1 MAEIGDA
8 SNNGK
13 ELRDLQETY
22 RRKQRQ
28 VREEGEQQVREAR
41 SEKQEKVDRER
52 TSGEAAVNHVKKE
65 NQERIEQMRNEADN
79 RVTYERKALAKKV
92 ENTRNDGTE
101 KINQLKE
108 SLTYREDSL
117 KDQLKDAAKREHEA
131 QVYEQK
137 ITAKVQQRE
146 SERRKEFANVTQE
159 DLKKLEH
166 EAAQEKLKIN
176 RQHSL
181 DKKIL
186 TERYRQDIEQSRADA
201 KAVYQKQRGEFET
214 RLKQQRDENAIRY
227 DGERRQHLEQQTNM
241 KTQAQMVLQKEQYE
255 SEKRLQEVSKINHD
269 QLRRE
274 VAKGVQDQEKT
285 RDVYAKEIARLHK
298 EGDVGIHQQ
307 IETHDVKKRT
317 LEIEQKQEL
326 ERLQQHHQDTLI
338 DKDAFYKEKAKQNE
352 LIYKQGLADQHREFE
367 QMRQKNRQQ
376 FDQVL
381 ELQKT
386 TFAKNIM
393 RDKMA
398 HMKDINKYAGKDE
411 DPFYQ
416 LKMTN
421 AQVEETDTHYYI
433 KAQVPEHEKDSI
445 KIHVKNDMAVIQG
458 NRRFED
464 KVQGENARVTTNNY
478 QTFRE
483 EFKLEHPVR
492 EKMAERFWQNGI
504 LTYKIPK
511 A

>member
-13 ELRDLQETY
+13 ELRDMQETY

-41 SEKQEKVDRER
+41 AEKQEKIDREQS
-52 TSGEAAVNHVKKE
+52 SGAATVNHIRKE
-65 NQERIEQMRNEADN
+65 NQERIEQMRQETDN
-79 RVTYERKALAKKV
+79 RLTYERKALTRKV
-92 ENTRNDGTE
+92 ENTKNDGND
-101 KINQLKE
+101 KLGQLKE
-108 SLTYREDSL
+108 SLAHREDSL
-117 KDQLKDAAKREHEA
+117 KDQLKNTAKREHDVQA
-131 QVYEQK
+131 YEHK
-137 ITAKVQQRE
+137 ITSEVQQKE
-146 SERRKEFANVTQE
+146 NERRQVVARETQE
-159 DLKKLEH
+159 DLNKLEH
-166 EAAQEKLKIN
+166 AASQEKLKMN

-181 DKKIL
+181 EMKNLNEKNH
-186 TERYRQDIEQSRADA
+186 QDIEQSRAEA
-201 KAVYQKQRGEFET
+201 KQVYQKQRSDFET
-214 RLKQQRDENAIRY
+214 QLKQQRDENAVRY
-227 DGERRQHLEQQTNM
+227 DSERKQYMEQQNNM
-241 KTQAQMVLQKEQYE
+241 KAQSQTVLQKEQYD
-255 SEKRLQEVSKINHD
+255 SEKRMQEVSKNNHE

-274 VAKGVQDQEKT
+274 VNKGVTDQEKT

-298 EGDVGIHQQ
+298 EGDAGIHQQ
-307 IETHDVKKRT
+307 VETHEIKRRT
-317 LEIEQKQEL
+317 LELEQKQEL
-326 ERLQQHHQDTLI
+326 ERLQKQQQETLL

-352 LIYKQGLADQHREFE
+352 LIYKQGLADQHKDFE
-367 QMRQKNRQQ
+367 KQRQKNREE
-376 FDQVL
+376 FDNVL
-381 ELQKT
+381 NLQKT

-393 RDKMA
+393 RDKMT
-398 HMKDINKYAGKDE
+398 HMKDISKYSGKDQ

-416 LKMTN
+416 MKMTN

-445 KIHVKNDMAVIQG
+445 KIHVKNGTAVIQG

-464 KVQGENARVTTNNY
+464 KIEGDNARVTTNNY

-483 EFKLEHPVR
+483 EFNLEHPVR
-492 EKMAERFWQNGI
+492 EKMAERFWQNGV